1 MKKRNAFVLLAAF
14 IFALTVVSI
23 SPHRARAQQF
33 PSQFGAQRFPAI
45 DVDKNDKL
53 YLATSTATGNGADQ
67 RPHSQIFFTSSGDG
81 GANWSNFPETKN
93 LTKSPGEAFGPS
105 LAVTKKGTPRAYIV
119 YHDDNPGVNEAFLLR
134 AKKKAKFKKPQI
146 LTPGGGGAFSPR
158 IALDSNEALNVV
170 YGDTTDGVR
179 RVQFIRSEDLGVN
192 FSEPLLISGS
202 STSAFEPEITVDPDD
217 VINVAWEDAASGT
230 SVIMFS
236 RSNDGGATFSQ
247 PVQVSSGTGEA
258 TQAHIASDSA
268 GRIHIVY
275 MRQLGPEEIQV
286 FYTRSADHGQT
297 FSEPAN
303 ISNKAEASVNKPV
316 ITTFEDSTVY
326 VAFQNETRRDM
337 QVYLMKSEDAG
348 LTFSE
353 PRQVSNANNQCG
365 RAHSAAMVV
374 DSEGTLH
381 MVWIDASRVQGCADE
396 GILFYSN
403 SKDGRRFS
411 TEKMILSFI

>member
-1 MKKRNAFVLLAAF
+1 MKKRNALILLAAF
-14 IFALTVVSI
+14 IFALTAVNI
-23 SPHRARAQQF
+23 SPRRAQAQLGG
-33 PSQFGAQRFPAI
+33 QFGAQRFPAI
-45 DVDKNDKL
+45 DVDKNDKI
-53 YLATSTATGNGADQ
+53 YLATSTATGTAAEM
-67 RPHSQIFFTSSGDG
+67 RPHSQIFFASSGDG
-81 GANWSNFPETKN
+81 GTNWSNFPQTKN
-93 LTKSPGEAFGPS
+93 LTKSKGEAFGPS
-105 LAVTKKGTPRAYIV
+105 LVVTKKGTPRAYIA
-119 YHDDNPGVNEAFLLR
+119 YHDDSPGVTEAFLLR
-134 AKKKAKFKKPQI
+134 AKKKAKFRKPEI

-158 IALDSNEALNVV
+158 LALNSDEVLYVV
-170 YGDTTDGVR
+170 YGDTTDAVR
-179 RVQFIRSEDLGVN
+179 RVQFIRSEDLGAT
-192 FSEPLLISGS
+192 FTEPKLLSGS
-202 STSAFEPEITVDPDD
+202 STGAFEPEITVDPDD
-217 VINVAWEDAASGT
+217 AINVAWEDNVSGT

-236 RSNDGGATFSQ
+236 RSNDGGASFSE
-247 PVQVSSGTGEA
+247 PKQVSKGTGEA

-268 GRIHIVY
+268 GRLHIVY
-275 MRQLGPEEIQV
+275 TQQLGAEEIQV

-297 FSEPAN
+297 FSEPVN
-303 ISNKAEASVNKPV
+303 ISKKPEASVNKPIV
-316 ITTFEDSTVY
+316 TTFEDSTVY

-381 MVWIDASRVQGCADE
+381 IVWIDASRIQGCADE
-396 GILFYSN
+396 GIVFYSN